1 LATGTNELRGSF
13 LSKESYYILSYDGA
27 GNLVV
32 AIPQS

>member
-1 LATGTNELRGSF
+1 MRGSF